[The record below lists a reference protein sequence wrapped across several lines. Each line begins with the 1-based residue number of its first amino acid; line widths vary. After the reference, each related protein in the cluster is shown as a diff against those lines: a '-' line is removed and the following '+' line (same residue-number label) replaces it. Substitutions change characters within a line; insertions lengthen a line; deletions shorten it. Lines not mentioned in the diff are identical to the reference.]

1 MLARN
6 CQDMQNTV
14 VTVILKSHAKKF
26 KPPKKNAINR
36 ITDCREDLSFL
47 VPSRFSFVRLK
58 YAQNCDRIT
67 RNVQHISST

>member
-6 CQDMQNTV
+6 CHDMQKNV
-14 VTVILKSHAKKF
+14 VTVILKTHAKSSSRQKI
-26 KPPKKNAINR
+26 AINR

-47 VPSRFSFVRLK
+47 VPSRFSFVRLE

-67 RNVQHISST
+67 RHVQHISST